1 MNFFSILMENSTSGY
16 NPNNYDD
23 EILTS
28 LEVTGSVFQES
39 SGHLNKFLLRGN
51 RLTLCFNYSIV

>member
-1 MNFFSILMENSTSGY
+1 MENSTSGH
-16 NPNNYDD
+16 NPNNYNDD

-39 SGHLNKFLLRGN
+39 SGHLNKFILRGN
-51 RLTLCFNYSIV
+51 RLTLCFNYYIV

>member
-1 MNFFSILMENSTSGY
+1 MENSTSGY
-16 NPNNYDD
+16 NPNNYNDD

-39 SGHLNKFLLRGN
+39 SGHLNKCL
-51 RLTLCFNYSIV
+51 